1 MQTRIGPWQLA
12 MVSLG
17 SVIGAGWLFSP
28 FYGLQ
33 IAGGAILLAWLVAAA
48 LSLVISLSFSRM
60 CMAFPVVGGT
70 YRLLGIT
77 HPRSTSQVFLMLGWV
92 SYVVV
97 LPLEAQSVVQYLS
110 FWWPPL
116 VRHLPGGDVELSWVG
131 LALGA
136 ALVLALS
143 WFNTLHITRVTRANA
158 ILSVWKILIPL
169 VVAGV
174 VIIGF
179 GTWEHFGR
187 YWNRGLFDVEPA
199 LQAVIG
205 SGLVFSFTGFQNGL
219 ILANQVREPRR
230 SLPFSL
236 YLPLLLGMSLYML
249 LSASFMATTPAGA
262 TQIGNAAAP
271 LLGLV
276 SVLGMGLLLPVLL
289 ADAVIAPMGTANVFV
304 AVTGRILY
312 ACGFELRPGS
322 RLTRLNLHGSPVFAL
337 WVNAAVGLL
346 FLLPFPTWKELV
358 GFLSSMVVF
367 TFLAGPV
374 SLLVLGRA
382 GSRTSIG
389 VRSTLRARVVGVAG
403 FLCSTWLVYWG
414 GRHNLGWLLLA
425 LVLAV
430 VLHGWLEGRAAGV
443 RRDLRANAYLVA
455 FVAALCALSW
465 ARHLEWLSFPWDNLA
480 AAGLGGLACLSFLRA
495 RLGDSQIET
504 QVQRMADERRSDAMA
519 AARG

>member
-60 CMAFPVVGGT
+60 CMAFPLVGGT

-116 VRHLPGGDVELSWVG
+116 VRHLPAGDVELSWGG

-174 VIIGF
+174 VIVGF

-219 ILANQVREPRR
+219 ILANQAADPRR
-230 SLPFSL
+230 AVPFSV
-236 YLPLLLGMSLYML
+236 YMPLALGLVIYMS
-249 LSASFMATTPAGA
+249 LSASYMASMPGDGSALA
-262 TQIGNAAAP
+262 SAAAP
-271 LLGLV
+271 LLGLLTA
-276 SVLGMGLLLPVLL
+276 LGLTLLTPVLL
-289 ADAVIAPMGTANVFV
+289 LDAIASPLGTANVYV
-304 AVTGRILY
+304 AVTSRLLY
-312 ACGFELRPGS
+312 ACGFELRPDS
-322 RLTRLNLHGSPVFAL
+322 RLTRLNRHGSPVLAL
-337 WVNAAVGLL
+337 WINAVVGLL
-346 FLLPFPTWKELV
+346 FLLPFPTWKQLV
-358 GFLSSMVVF
+358 SLLSSMTVF

-374 SLLVLGRA
+374 SLAVLG
-382 GSRTSIG
+382 SRIG
-389 VRSTLRARVVGVAG
+389 EGKGLRAARSLAVAG
-403 FLCSTWLVYWG
+403 FLCCTWMVYWG
-414 GRHNLGWLLLA
+414 GLRNLGWLC
-425 LVLAV
+425 LAV
-430 VLHGWLEGRAAGV
+430 ALAVTGYGWLHGRVAG
-443 RRDLRANAYLVA
+443 LRQSVAENGYLVV
-455 FVAALCALSW
+455 FVAALWGLAWSRQ
-465 ARHLEWLSFPWDNLA
+465 AQWLAFPWDNVLVAVVGCA
-480 AAGLGGLACLSFLRA
+480 ACWMFVRS
-495 RLGDSQIET
+495 RLDATQLQQQID
-504 QVQRMADERRSDAMA
+504 RISAERRDDAMA
-519 AARG
+519 AVAAQ